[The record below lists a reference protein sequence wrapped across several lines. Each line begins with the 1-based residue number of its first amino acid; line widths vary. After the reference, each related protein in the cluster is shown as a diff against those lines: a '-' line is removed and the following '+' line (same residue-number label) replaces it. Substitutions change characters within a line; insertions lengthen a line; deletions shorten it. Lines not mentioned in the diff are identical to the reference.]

1 MTTLSNGCEGVFYV
15 VATQAG
21 VGVLYALE
29 LLISVPTRS
38 FPLIQVP
45 PQFTVDS
52 STGVIKSYQEFDY
65 DESPR
70 KYTMILTATDKGH
83 PPLTGSVVILLVS
96 CSTPSLSRRVEG
108 EREITKV
115 YARVFRWD
123 PETLLFSPS
132 LSYNC
137 SLLLPYLIPNGSIWY
152 PRPLFSL
159 FILFRGATGR
169 TGKLN

>member
-21 VGVLYALE
+21 VGVSYALE

-108 EREITKV
+108 ERERSQRCMRGCSVGTQKHFASPLLCPIIVLFCFPISYQTV
-115 YARVFRWD
+115 RFGILD
-123 PETLLFSPS
+123 PSSRCLFYSEAPPVG
-132 LSYNC
+132 LEN
-137 SLLLPYLIPNGSIWY
+137 
-152 PRPLFSL
+152 
-159 FILFRGATGR
+159 
-169 TGKLN
+169 